1 MAGEW
6 WGRGIGPSSDSVI
19 TRTDYLTVARLR
31 AQWRRPTRSVI
42 RVSPKKLL
50 TRQPRTGTI
59 YEPGPVAFRGDT
71 HTRRARDSNAN
82 FERRSGPR
90 GYAARYVGA
99 TWIVFRDRRLVQ
111 ELYRPSPPSP
121 RFSRICCACA
131 PPFFSL
137 AWVKGPF
144 FRTSGYTATTR
155 WPRELNSRSLV
166 A

>member
-31 AQWRRPTRSVI
+31 AQWRRPTRSVT

-71 HTRRARDSNAN
+71 HTRRVIQMQISSVDRDRGGT
-82 FERRSGPR
+82 RRATSAPR
-90 GYAARYVGA
+90 GSCFVTDASCKSY
-99 TWIVFRDRRLVQ
+99 IVPLLLPLVS
-111 ELYRPSPPSP
+111 LGSVAPALLP
-121 RFSRICCACA
+121 FSR
-131 PPFFSL
+131 
-137 AWVKGPF
+137 WRG
-144 FRTSGYTATTR
+144 
-155 WPRELNSRSLV
+155 
-166 A
+166 